1 MVEINEFL
9 DENKMMQDKLESAVH
24 KEVSSKPQEQ
34 RKRKNVDLFW
44 SGCQAQKVDSDLKI
58 EESYQDDIELEGQI
72 DMRAEQI

>member
-9 DENKMMQDKLESAVH
+9 DENEMMQDKLESAVH
-24 KEVSSKPQEQ
+24 KEVPNHRSRERE
-34 RKRKNVDLFW
+34 RKSISW

-72 DMRAEQI
+72 DMRADQI